1 MKKIL
6 IIVLV
11 VLVVAGVAA
20 YFLLLMPPPEAETVY
35 YVPGDYFVTNIADS
49 TRLLKTTIVLELSTT
64 DPEGVVEYLTENNHI
79 LRDIVVFTL
88 RSKTEDELRSDGIEN
103 TLRDEIVNNVESKM
117 GLDYIETIYFNDY
130 VIQ

>member
-6 IIVLV
+6 IIVI
-11 VLVVAGVAA
+11 VAVILAGAA
-20 YFLLLMPPPEAETVY
+20 VYLLFLMPPPAAETVY

-49 TRLLKTTIVLELSTT
+49 TRLLKTTIVLELKTAEA
-64 DPEGVVEYLTENNHI
+64 DKVKEYLTENNHI
-79 LRDIVVFTL
+79 IRDIIVFAL
-88 RSKTEDELRSDGIEN
+88 RSKTEDELRSNEIEK
-103 TLRDEIVNNVESKM
+103 TLRDELVNSLESKM

>member
-6 IIVLV
+6 IIVAV
-11 VLVVAGVAA
+11 AVIVAGVAV
-20 YFLLLMPPPEAETVY
+20 YLLFLMPPPAAETVY

-49 TRLLKTTIVLELSTT
+49 TRLLKTTIVLGIST
-64 DPEGVVEYLTENNHI
+64 PEPDKVTEYLTENNHI
-79 LRDIVVFTL
+79 IRDIIVFTL
-88 RSKTEDELRSDGIEN
+88 RSKTEDELRSNDIEN
-103 TLRDEIVNNVESKM
+103 TLREEIVNNLESKM